1 MSRNRIVLS
10 GTLIGRDE
18 LRHTPAGMP
27 ALNFRVGHASEQLEA
42 GRLRSVSLEI
52 DGVALGEVAEKL
64 SRVPLQGEYSFEGFL
79 ALRSK
84 KSRLPVLH
92 VNSFELNRG

>member
-1 MSRNRIVLS
+1 MNRNTTVLS
-10 GTLIGRDE
+10 GTLIGREE

-27 ALNFRVGHASEQLEA
+27 ALNFRIGHVSEQVEA
-42 GRLRSVSLEI
+42 GRCRSVSLEI

-64 SRVPLQGEYSFEGFL
+64 SRIPLQGEYRFEGFL

-84 KSRLPVLH
+84 QARLPVLH
-92 VNSFELNRG
+92 VNNFELNRG

>member
-1 MSRNRIVLS
+1 MNRNTIVLS
-10 GTLIGRDE
+10 GTLIGREE

-27 ALNFRVGHASEQLEA
+27 ALNFRIGHASEQVEA
-42 GRLRSVSLEI
+42 GRPRSVNLEI

-64 SRVPLQGEYSFEGFL
+64 SRMPLEGEYRFEGFL

-84 KSRLPVLH
+84 LARLPVLH